1 MYAVSAP
8 CYIYGYWCQKITDF
22 HPSSVKLEVH
32 VIEPNVFN
40 TDARHYGPFTTYIV
54 IKIQSVLPTLTIDM
68 NVRYVPNSKKIVTF
82 TK

>member
-1 MYAVSAP
+1 MYYAVSAP
-8 CYIYGYWCQKITDF
+8 CYISMGTGVKITDF

-40 TDARHYGPFTTYIV
+40 TDARRYGPFTTYIV

-68 NVRYVPNSKKIVTF
+68 NFCYQKVKK
-82 TK
+82 